1 MTKEDILAFRAVA
14 RHLNFTRA
22 AETLFITQSSLSKK
36 IARLEKEL
44 GVTLLTRTKQSVQLT
59 NAGMV
64 LYQASEGFLQHGQM
78 IREAMRRVSEV
89 GYLTLRIG
97 ILGTVLGRKFLPV
110 LQQFQKEN
118 PRIHLQLSCCTFREL
133 FHALGNAKCD
143 VVLTSDLGL
152 VMLPEIDMVTLWQSK
167 NVLVLPRTHPW
178 IKLKSKDFRRLRNA
192 TFIVLTPHAS
202 TKGYE
207 IVQSICARWGFRPQ
221 KVVVCNTTDDAL
233 FLVQAGQ
240 GISILPAF
248 DCPDAR
254 VYGLH
259 YHPLREPEF
268 QQPIVLAWNKNNRNS
283 GIGIFK
289 DFVLAFKKQKKL
301 MIE

>member
-110 LQQFQKEN
+110 LQQFQK
-118 PRIHLQLSCCTFREL
+118 
-133 FHALGNAKCD
+133 
-143 VVLTSDLGL
+143 
-152 VMLPEIDMVTLWQSK
+152 
-167 NVLVLPRTHPW
+167 
-178 IKLKSKDFRRLRNA
+178 
-192 TFIVLTPHAS
+192 
-202 TKGYE
+202 
-207 IVQSICARWGFRPQ
+207 
-221 KVVVCNTTDDAL
+221 
-233 FLVQAGQ
+233 
-240 GISILPAF
+240 
-248 DCPDAR
+248 
-254 VYGLH
+254 
-259 YHPLREPEF
+259 
-268 QQPIVLAWNKNNRNS
+268 
-283 GIGIFK
+283 
-289 DFVLAFKKQKKL
+289 
-301 MIE
+301 